1 MDVLDVPG
9 CPEGSLRVVS
19 YIQERQPAVLVVRTP
34 DADCVK
40 VLQLVLPLF
49 DYSVVETTSGD
60 IYMLKV
66 KRRDV

>member
-1 MDVLDVPG
+1 MEVLEVPG

-19 YIQERQPAVLVVRTP
+19 YIQENRPDVFVVRTP

-49 DYSVVETTSGD
+49 EYSIVEATSGNVY
-60 IYMLKV
+60 ILKV
-66 KRRDV
+66 KRRV